1 MASGLK
7 VRLDD
12 GSEVGPLDLTMVRS
26 WYEQGLISAESA
38 VQRAGSK
45 SWMKLSQAVDLRA
58 WGNFAVTPQKGK
70 KAVRSKAQAAPGTR
84 GRQEEEARE
93 SRGSDRSFA
102 DHWGTSLAGALLL
115 LAAGAAG
122 YLYWHPEDAVS
133 PLDRAP
139 WWPIALGLVAAA
151 LALLPGWELS
161 RKLAR
166 VAALLVAVAA
176 FPLLGILFAQGV
188 RGAAL
193 LTVLG
198 AFVSFM
204 ALFAFLADPTPHWA
218 RAALT
223 LLALGGGG
231 YVIGRFGYAPETSE
245 QREVREA
252 ITSNPRFSDPSLG
265 VNLELPPG
273 WFVLKPDSEV
283 MAAPAD
289 ARVTFAHP
297 RQRAFGYLLTA
308 SAPPGIAT
316 LDAWLNRVLG
326 ERLKAHAGL
335 KEDGRTE
342 VAVGRLTGKRATAAF
357 GTGDG
362 AHRESATVW
371 RDGWVYYALV
381 AWAPVSAGATDL
393 EALTTGV
400 VTTGALAQNLQQAIQ
415 KVTLEVP
422 ALTPA
427 AAELLMARS
436 EAKVLEPDQAFRRSF
451 EAVASALPTWKG
463 GEAQEMGRLLSACY
477 RTLTGRDR
485 TRLAAYVEKVQ
496 KHQHT
501 TPEEDREI
509 LQLMKTA
516 VLRLTGPQRERLQ
529 ALYQKAVEAA
539 GAV

>member
-12 GSEVGPLDLTMVRS
+12 GSEVGPLELAMVRS
-26 WYEQGLISAESA
+26 WYEQGLINAESA
-38 VQRAGSK
+38 VQRSGSK
-45 SWMKLSQAVDLRA
+45 SWTKLSQAIDLRA
-58 WGNFAVTPQKGK
+58 WGGFAVTPK
-70 KAVRSKAQAAPGTR
+70 KAVRSKSQAAPGSR
-84 GRQEEEARE
+84 GRLEAQSRQ
-93 SRGSDRSFA
+93 SRGSSHSFA
-102 DHWGTSLAGALLL
+102 DHWGTSIAGLPLLV
-115 LAAGAAG
+115 AAAAAG
-122 YLYWHPEDAVS
+122 YLYWNPQDVVA

-139 WWPIALGLVAAA
+139 WWPIALGLLAAA

-161 RKLAR
+161 RKIGRGLALML
-166 VAALLVAVAA
+166 AIAS

-188 RGAAL
+188 RGPAL
-193 LTVLG
+193 LATLG
-198 AFVSFM
+198 CFAFFM
-204 ALFAFLADPTPHWA
+204 ALFAFLHDPAPRWM
-218 RAALT
+218 RAALG
-223 LLALGGGG
+223 LLAIVAGGSAVG
-231 YVIGRFGYAPETSE
+231 YFGYAPETSD
-245 QREVREA
+245 QRQIREA
-252 ITSNPRFSDPSLG
+252 GTSSGRFSDPTLG
-265 VNLELPPG
+265 VELDLPQG
-273 WFVLKPDSEV
+273 WLVLKPESGV
-283 MAAPAD
+283 ITAPAE

-297 RQRAFGYLLTA
+297 RQQAFGYLLTA
-308 SAPPGIAT
+308 SAPDGIVT
-316 LDAWLNRVLG
+316 LDSWLDGVMA
-326 ERLKAHAGL
+326 ERQKAHAGL
-335 KEDGRTE
+335 KEEGRAE
-342 VAVGRLTGKRATAAF
+342 VAVGRLTGWRATAAF
-357 GTGDG
+357 GAGTTT
-362 AHRESATVW
+362 HRQTATVW

-381 AWAPVSAGATDL
+381 AWAPESAGANDL

-400 VTTGALAQNLQQAIQ
+400 ATTGALAQNLQQAVQ

-451 EAVASALPTWKG
+451 DALANALPTWKG
-463 GEAQEMGRLLSACY
+463 GEAQEMGNLLAACY

-501 TPEEDREI
+501 TPQEDRLI

-516 VLRLTGPQRERLQ
+516 VLRLTAPQRARLQ